1 MRESQGDGWIGRP
14 LKRRE
19 DHRLL
24 TGAGA
29 FVDDMTPPGCLHVAL
44 LRSPHA
50 HARIAHLDVE
60 PARQAP
66 RTLLVVTGKDV
77 AHLAPMPVARLVPD
91 MRVPPHP
98 ILAESQVHAVGM
110 PVAAV
115 VAEDVYAAYDALDL
129 IAVDYEPLP
138 GLAEPEAA
146 LASGASA
153 QARAQATSRPSP
165 STAAKPA
172 TKPAKRT
179 SSPPAPDPRKPA
191 VPAAP
196 VPAVDSGPKVLIN
209 REVFSYDGDGRR
221 DPFVSLLTT
230 SDLKPLLTDLKLVG
244 VAYDPRGQN
253 SVAVLRD
260 ITSRDQYKVRVGQT
274 IGRMRVAAI
283 QPKAVIF
290 TIEEFGYSRQE
301 LLPIAPPDSSKMR
314 LRQ

>member
-1 MRESQGDGWIGRP
+1 M
-14 LKRRE
+14 KRSISFA
-19 DHRLL
+19 LV
-24 TGAGA
+24 
-29 FVDDMTPPGCLHVAL
+29 FV
-44 LRSPHA
+44 
-50 HARIAHLDVE
+50 
-60 PARQAP
+60 
-66 RTLLVVTGKDV
+66 
-77 AHLAPMPVARLVPD
+77 
-91 MRVPPHP
+91 
-98 ILAESQVHAVGM
+98 
-110 PVAAV
+110 
-115 VAEDVYAAYDALDL
+115 
-129 IAVDYEPLP
+129 
-138 GLAEPEAA
+138 AA

-153 QARAQATSRPSP
+153 QARAQATSRPTP
-165 STAAKPA
+165 NTAAAKPA
-172 TKPAKRT
+172 AKKAT
-179 SSPPAPDPRKPA
+179 PPPAPDPRKPV
-191 VPAAP
+191 VPKTP

-209 REVFSYDGDGRR
+209 REVFSYDGSGRR
-221 DPFVSLLTT
+221 DPFVSLFTT

>member
-1 MRESQGDGWIGRP
+1 M
-14 LKRRE
+14 KRSISFA
-19 DHRLL
+19 LV
-24 TGAGA
+24 
-29 FVDDMTPPGCLHVAL
+29 FV
-44 LRSPHA
+44 
-50 HARIAHLDVE
+50 
-60 PARQAP
+60 
-66 RTLLVVTGKDV
+66 
-77 AHLAPMPVARLVPD
+77 
-91 MRVPPHP
+91 
-98 ILAESQVHAVGM
+98 
-110 PVAAV
+110 
-115 VAEDVYAAYDALDL
+115 
-129 IAVDYEPLP
+129 
-138 GLAEPEAA
+138 AA

-172 TKPAKRT
+172 TKPATKRA
-179 SSPPAPDPRKPA
+179 SPPPAPNPRKPA
-191 VPAAP
+191 VPTAP
-196 VPAVDSGPKVLIN
+196 VTAVDSGPKVLIN